1 MDNNL
6 WTTKL
11 STLDKRLNAFN
22 EGYRQNIAILA
33 NDIEEISYLLQNYI
47 ELKKENQSVY
57 IHASTFY
64 VGKKE
69 FLKSV
74 VISLL
79 SNYLH
84 KVDTLD
90 NLIYAASSLL
100 PETTE
105 NIKTSLKK
113 SSFDFLD
120 ILEILNTF
128 INESQRRCVF
138 IIEEFLG
145 VVNLFENFYNDF
157 SKFIIL
163 QQNCMIILTASS
175 EKEAQRV
182 LADEL
187 NLLFGNF
194 EIISLNETS
203 FINSLLYLKKLLLPI
218 RPSPFFLSFFVNT
231 LGSNSVYYDL
241 IAESIKSKYRP
252 EDEVG
257 SVVSILQD
265 CLCRQETYCF
275 QRFLKKIDQL
285 KFSFKDFRS
294 TLKLLLCLSQGY
306 MRKKDI
312 LTLGI
317 CDSRELNLKLQKLIE
332 TNHIVN
338 LGNIYK
344 IADSLFS
351 FWLSHVFALHCLN
364 PLLDPRHRRQ
374 FFKEKLKKE
383 VNLFKEEFFTDSLK
397 KVLQLFSAFKNDTL
411 KLGKVRYSLPSVERT
426 KTISY
431 PQRDFHL
438 VIGEGKEIIF
448 AGIKGSNAED
458 SDIFDFIEKGTN
470 IRGKGVKKIFI
481 SLGTLPSATRLIAKN
496 NKITVWDLGDV
507 NQLMHIYNKPFL
519 SQT

>member
-1 MDNNL
+1 
-6 WTTKL
+6 
-11 STLDKRLNAFN
+11 
-22 EGYRQNIAILA
+22 
-33 NDIEEISYLLQNYI
+33 
-47 ELKKENQSVY
+47 
-57 IHASTFY
+57 
-64 VGKKE
+64 
-69 FLKSV
+69 
-74 VISLL
+74 
-79 SNYLH
+79 
-84 KVDTLD
+84 
-90 NLIYAASSLL
+90 
-100 PETTE
+100 
-105 NIKTSLKK
+105 
-113 SSFDFLD
+113 
-120 ILEILNTF
+120 
-128 INESQRRCVF
+128 
-138 IIEEFLG
+138 
-145 VVNLFENFYNDF
+145 
-157 SKFIIL
+157 
-163 QQNCMIILTASS
+163 
-175 EKEAQRV
+175 
-182 LADEL
+182 
-187 NLLFGNF
+187 
-194 EIISLNETS
+194 
-203 FINSLLYLKKLLLPI
+203 
-218 RPSPFFLSFFVNT
+218 
-231 LGSNSVYYDL
+231 
-241 IAESIKSKYRP
+241 
-252 EDEVG
+252 
-257 SVVSILQD
+257 
-265 CLCRQETYCF
+265 
-275 QRFLKKIDQL
+275 
-285 KFSFKDFRS
+285 
-294 TLKLLLCLSQGY
+294 